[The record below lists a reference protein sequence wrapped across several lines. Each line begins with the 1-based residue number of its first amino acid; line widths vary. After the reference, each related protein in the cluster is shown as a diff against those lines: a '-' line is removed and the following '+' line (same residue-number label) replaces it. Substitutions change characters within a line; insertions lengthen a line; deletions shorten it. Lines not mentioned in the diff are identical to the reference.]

1 MKIIVILL
9 ALVAFSASAQE
20 MREEAFLSDS
30 TQEAQA
36 RGLFTELRCEVCAGQ
51 TIADSNAPLA
61 QDMRILVREKVAEG
75 QSNEQIL
82 QFFAER
88 YGREILMRPPVDAST
103 APLWLAPLFLIM
115 LGAWFVMRYF
125 TRKQAGHF

>member
-1 MKIIVILL
+1 MRLL
-9 ALVAFSASAQE
+9 CLVMMFFAFSATAQE
-20 MREEAFLSDS
+20 MRDEAPLADAAK
-30 TQEAQA
+30 EAQA
-36 RGLFTELRCEVCAGQ
+36 RELFGELRCEVCAGQ

-75 QSNEQIL
+75 QDNQQIL
-82 QFFAER
+82 SFFSER
-88 YGREILMRPPVDAST
+88 YGRGILMRPPVDAST
-103 APLWLAPLFLIM
+103 APLWLAPLFLVV

>member
-1 MKIIVILL
+1 MRVIGILI
-9 ALVAFSASAQE
+9 ALIAFSASAQE
-20 MREEAFLSDS
+20 MRDEPFLTDAA
-30 TQEAQA
+30 QEAQA
-36 RGLFTELRCEVCAGQ
+36 RSLFSELRCEVCAGQ

-75 QSNEQIL
+75 QDDEQIL
-82 QFFAER
+82 QFFSER
-88 YGREILMRPPVDAST
+88 YGREILMRPPVDATT
-103 APLWLAPLFLIM
+103 APLWLAPLFLII

>member
-1 MKIIVILL
+1 MRVIGILM
-9 ALVAFSASAQE
+9 ALIAFSASAQE
-20 MREEAFLSDS
+20 MRDEPFLPDAA
-30 TQEAQA
+30 QEAQA
-36 RGLFTELRCEVCAGQ
+36 RSLFSELRCEVCAGQ

-75 QSNEQIL
+75 QDDEQIL
-82 QFFAER
+82 LFFSER

-103 APLWLAPLFLIM
+103 APLWLAPLFLII